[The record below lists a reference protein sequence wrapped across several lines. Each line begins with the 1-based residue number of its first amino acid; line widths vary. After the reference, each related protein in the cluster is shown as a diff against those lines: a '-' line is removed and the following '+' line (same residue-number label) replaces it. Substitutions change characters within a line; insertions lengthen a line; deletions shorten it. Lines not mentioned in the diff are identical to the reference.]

1 MIAAEGIPEGFRPA
15 SPEGSLREVWEPL
28 SLGTPASSSDKRK
41 GPLIFRSA
49 GLLKPGSVL
58 LSHCLTAAVSS
69 ALEGL
74 TSVFGMGTGV
84 APPVRPPGTVFR
96 ETGET
101 STARETRPAFHAR
114 PAILAGFRPC
124 LSGAKMMM
132 LNRTTD

>member
-1 MIAAEGIPEGFRPA
+1 MKKPAGFLQQA
-15 SPEGSLREVWEPL
+15 
-28 SLGTPASSSDKRK
+28 
-41 GPLIFRSA
+41 F
-49 GLLKPGSVL
+49 LKPGSVL

-74 TSVFGMGTGV
+74 TSVFRMGTGV
-84 APPVRPPGTVFR
+84 APPVRPPGTFFR

-101 STARETRPAFHAR
+101 STVRETRPAFRAC
-114 PAILAGFRPC
+114 PATLAGFRPC